1 MNFNKK
7 INVSS
12 KNQSGGETIGVK
24 NINNTNYYVWKG
36 RKEGFFTALVLGILI
51 EIIIRLIFS

>member
-1 MNFNKK
+1 MNE

-24 NINNTNYYVWKG
+24 NINNTNYYIWKG
-36 RKEGFFTALVLGILI
+36 RREGFFTALGLGILI
-51 EIIIRLIFS
+51 EIIIRLIF